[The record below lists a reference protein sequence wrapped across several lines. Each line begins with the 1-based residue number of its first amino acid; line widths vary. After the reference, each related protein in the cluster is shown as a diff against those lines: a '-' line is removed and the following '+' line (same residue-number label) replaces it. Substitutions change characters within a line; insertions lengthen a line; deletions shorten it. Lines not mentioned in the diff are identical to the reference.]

1 MLDLLATD
9 KTPPS
14 LGAWP
19 YIILVFYLLLLSL
32 SEHFGFDRAYLISTA
47 AVVFLIGSYASAI
60 LSSRKLAISVS
71 LVLSILYGY
80 LYVILQ
86 LESYALLM
94 GSLGLFGALAL
105 AMFFTRKIDWY
116 SLRLPSGD
124 PK

>member
-1 MLDLLATD
+1 
-9 KTPPS
+9 
-14 LGAWP
+14 
-19 YIILVFYLLLLSL
+19 V
-32 SEHFGFDRAYLISTA
+32 STA

-60 LSSRKLAISVS
+60 LSSQKLAISVS
-71 LVLSILYGY
+71 AVLSILYGY

-116 SLRLPSGD
+116 SLRLPSTD
-124 PK
+124 SK